1 MAGRVVSVH
10 CIAGGGLEAK
20 TLKLTLPAAWQES
33 PCARLL
39 KAVAKR
45 CEGVDAGDL
54 ALETADGARV
64 DAAAPIASTAAERD
78 LFVRRAAAAPKPA
91 ARRRLS
97 APPAAAPPAAA
108 PAAPPPAPGPAVPCE
123 GAPLAN
129 VFVVTLARD
138 DARVRHTET
147 YTRRRL
153 PEAEVFEAVDGA
165 SPALAAFLRARAITL
180 APAWAKAC
188 TVGQLG
194 CMCSHMALWRKVV
207 DDGLDHAV
215 VLEDDVLVADG
226 FRTEVANILG
236 ELPALWDHCY
246 LFHHPQCKRDLP
258 LAGARHV
265 QRAFETWGTVAY
277 VVSRSGAKKLL
288 ARTEGASCAKA
299 IDETMMG
306 LVRDGELNS
315 YCALRTLTGTAGQI
329 NPMQPTA
336 DSRLGSNVWGSPK
349 LLPS

>member
-10 CIAGGGLEAK
+10 CIGGGGLEAK

-97 APPAAAPPAAA
+97 APPAAAPAAAA

-153 PEAEVFEAVDGA
+153 PEAEVFDAVDGA
-165 SPALAAFLRARAITL
+165 SPALAAFLRSRAVTL

-207 DDGLDHAV
+207 DDGLDHAI

-258 LAGARHV
+258 LAGAKHV

-329 NPMQPTA
+329 NSMQPTA

>member
-1 MAGRVVSVH
+1 MLARVTCYIAAIGAARAMAAQASTPHRMRASCYCGAVHVVVADADAATSSSICHCSV
-10 CIAGGGLEAK
+10 CR
-20 TLKLTLPAAWQES
+20 
-33 PCARLL
+33 RLSGAPFL
-39 KAVAKR
+39 ANVLFKR
-45 CEGVDAGDL
+45 GNV
-54 ALETADGARV
+54 ALETADGAAV

-91 ARRRLS
+91 ARRRPS
-97 APPAAAPPAAA
+97 APPAAAPAAAA

-153 PEAEVFEAVDGA
+153 PEAEVFDAVDGA
-165 SPALAAFLRARAITL
+165 SPALAAFLRSRAVTL

-207 DDGLDHAV
+207 DDGLDHAI

-258 LAGARHV
+258 LAGAKHV

-315 YCALRTLTGTAGQI
+315 YLSLI
-329 NPMQPTA
+329 HI
-336 DSRLGSNVWGSPK
+336 
-349 LLPS
+349 

>member
-78 LFVRRAAAAPKPA
+78 LFVRRAAAA
-91 ARRRLS
+91 
-97 APPAAAPPAAA
+97 A
-108 PAAPPPAPGPAVPCE
+108 PAGPAVPCE

-165 SPALAAFLRARAITL
+165 SPALAAFLRAKAITL

-258 LAGARHV
+258 LPGAKHV

-277 VVSRSGAKKLL
+277 VVSRRGAEKLL

>member
-1 MAGRVVSVH
+1 
-10 CIAGGGLEAK
+10 
-20 TLKLTLPAAWQES
+20 
-33 PCARLL
+33 
-39 KAVAKR
+39 
-45 CEGVDAGDL
+45 
-54 ALETADGARV
+54 
-64 DAAAPIASTAAERD
+64 
-78 LFVRRAAAAPKPA
+78 
-91 ARRRLS
+91 
-97 APPAAAPPAAA
+97 
-108 PAAPPPAPGPAVPCE
+108 VPCE

-277 VVSRSGAKKLL
+277 VVSRRGAEKLL